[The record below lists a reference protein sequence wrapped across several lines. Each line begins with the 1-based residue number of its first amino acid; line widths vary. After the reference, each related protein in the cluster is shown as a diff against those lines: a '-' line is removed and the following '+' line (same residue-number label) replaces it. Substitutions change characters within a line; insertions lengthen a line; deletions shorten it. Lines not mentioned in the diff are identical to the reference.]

1 MSVFAPSPF
10 QTAIFDFVSNGSGSA
25 IVEAVAGAGK
35 TTLITQAVRLI
46 PANQSVLMLAFNK
59 VIANELTSRINLP
72 NVSCMTFHSLGF
84 SAYRSAHGS
93 KVKVDNNKMFR
104 LIDDLVS
111 NSNLSPAEMAGIGYV
126 SKIVNLG
133 KSAGIGTGILQNTED
148 NWWNLIEHHDVGGR
162 DEGVDFSLIIP
173 ICQEILFRSNA
184 MKLAINFDDMIY
196 MPIQQG
202 LKFKK
207 YDWVFVD
214 EAQDT
219 SQTQREML
227 KALMKP
233 TSRLIAVG
241 DEAQALYGF
250 RGADSLSIDGIRQD
264 FSCSTFPLSISYRCS
279 KSVIAEAKTYVPHI
293 EASQSAPEGSVTS
306 LERYSAGDF
315 KNTDAIICRN
325 SAPIVKMAYS
335 LISRGVPVNVRGRDI
350 GKGLISLIKSF
361 KAKDIKSLS
370 EKLEDWLDNQILT
383 LSAKGGRDGQ
393 IESVN
398 DKADCIRIFISQA
411 TAGTTIQDLMSKIE
425 SFFSDDPNGNIMLST
440 VHSAKGLEFDR
451 CIILDRNRF
460 FPKWSTK
467 PWMITQERNVVY
479 VAITRAKMD
488 LVYIL
493 SGCWKD

>member
-1 MSVFAPSPF
+1 MVPSPY
-10 QTAIFDFVSNGSGSA
+10 QKAVFDFVQTGAGSA
-25 IVEAVAGAGK
+25 IVSAVAGAGK
-35 TTLITQAVRLI
+35 TTLITQAVKLI
-46 PANQSVLMLAFNK
+46 PSSQSVLMLAFNK
-59 VIANELTSRINLP
+59 IIAEELNTRINLP

-84 SAYRSAHGS
+84 SAYRNAHGT
-93 KVKVDNNKMFR
+93 KVKVDNNKMFC
-104 LIDDLVS
+104 LIDDLVV

-133 KSAGIGTGILQNTED
+133 KSAGIGTNILQNSEE

-173 ICQEILFRSNA
+173 ICQEILLRSNA
-184 MKLAINFDDMIY
+184 MKSVINFDDMIY
-196 MPIQQG
+196 MPIQQS

-233 TSRLIAVG
+233 SSRLVAVG
-241 DEAQALYGF
+241 DENQALYGF

-279 KSVIAEAKTYVPHI
+279 KSVVAEAKTYVPHI
-293 EASQSAPEGSVTS
+293 EPSESATDGSVVT
-306 LERYSAGDF
+306 LDKYSVEDF
-315 KNTDAIICRN
+315 NKNDAIICRN
-325 SAPIVKMAYS
+325 SAPIVKMAYG
-335 LISRGVPVNVRGRDI
+335 LISRGMPVNVRGRDI
-350 GKGLISLIKSF
+350 GKGLISLIKSLR
-361 KAKDIKSLS
+361 AKDIKSLN
-370 EKLEDWLDNQILT
+370 EKLDDWVDNQIIN
-383 LSAKGGRDGQ
+383 LSAKGNREGQ

-398 DKADCIRIFISQA
+398 DKADCIRIFISQSA
-411 TAGTTIQDLMSKIE
+411 PTTTVQDLMRKIE
-425 SFFSDDPNGNIMLST
+425 SFFSDDPNGNIVLST

-460 FPKWSTK
+460 FPKYATK
-467 PWMITQERNVVY
+467 NWMKIQESNIVY
-479 VAITRAKMD
+479 VAITRAKRD
-488 LVYIL
+488 LMYIS
-493 SGCWKD
+493 SGTWKD